1 LVVVVAA
8 DLIPQ
13 QKDAQ
18 QKTVHQQMQHEQKKH
33 RIVQS
38 LNVKILAKP

>member
-18 QKTVHQQMQHEQKKH
+18 QKTVHRQMQHELKRH
-33 RIVQS
+33 LSAQS